1 MNSITFSSLSHLQ
14 FAVGPIRRFRQAL
27 TVSLILASSLTMAC
41 NSMAAEAGT
50 PTQPAKP
57 GRSGE
62 AVYNFSCINCHAY
75 GMAGSPK
82 TGDKAAWAPRLV
94 KGTPVLVTHVVNGYG
109 GMPQKG
115 TCTTCSEAELRAAV
129 DYMLAK
135 LR

>member
-1 MNSITFSSLSHLQ
+1 MPILNRLRVVLLSLVV
-14 FAVGPIRRFRQAL
+14 AGPS
-27 TVSLILASSLTMAC
+27 V
-41 NSMAAEAGT
+41 AGT
-50 PTQPAKP
+50 ART
-57 GRSGE
+57 GD

-94 KGTPVLVTHVVNGYG
+94 QGTPTLVAHVIEGYK

-115 TCTTCSEAELRAAV
+115 TCTSCSEAELRAAV
-129 DYMLAK
+129 AYLLAA